1 MDYAVACIVG
11 YLLGSVPLSLL
22 VARRH
27 GVDLYRTGDGNP
39 GAWNALEQL
48 GWARAWPAFVG
59 DALKG
64 SLAALTGFALGDVW
78 VAYAAVAAAMVG
90 HAFPAF
96 ARLRGG
102 KSVMTFVGGSLVL
115 APIAGAIALG
125 LLALL
130 SLRRGG
136 FALGARVGV
145 FAFPLLQL
153 ATSPVEH
160 VAATGALMCLIGA
173 RFLASRP
180 SRDRRAVRVL
190 AGDDPARAHDGACAS
205 GTSTAED
212 AAGR

>member
-11 YLLGSVPLSLL
+11 YLLGSIPASLL
-22 VARRH
+22 VARAH

-48 GWARAWPAFVG
+48 GWRRAWPAFVG

-64 SLAALTGFALGDVW
+64 SLAALAGFALGDVW
-78 VAYAAVAAAMVG
+78 VAYAAVAAAMAG

-102 KSVMTFVGGSLVL
+102 KSVMTFVGGALVL
-115 APIAGAIALG
+115 APIAGAIALA
-125 LLALL
+125 LLAVL
-130 SLRRGG
+130 SLRHGG

-173 RFLASRP
+173 RFLA
-180 SRDRRAVRVL
+180 
-190 AGDDPARAHDGACAS
+190 AGRSARATTAS
-205 GTSTAED
+205 GESPTT
-212 AAGR
+212 